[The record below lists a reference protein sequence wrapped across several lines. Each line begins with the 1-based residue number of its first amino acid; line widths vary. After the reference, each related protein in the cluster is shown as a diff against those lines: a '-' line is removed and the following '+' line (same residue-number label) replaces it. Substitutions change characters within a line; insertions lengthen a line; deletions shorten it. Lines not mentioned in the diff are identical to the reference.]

1 MMAGYPKIWSTKLMC
16 DSWFVGLSG
25 LERGVWLQLIILAK
39 MCGDSGEFS
48 FRSYRHL
55 GESMGLNHVSLH
67 KIVSKF
73 TSHGKISVD
82 QLPGGSIRINLLKY
96 RYYQELKDEKEV
108 MQYNNNTG
116 K

>member
-1 MMAGYPKIWSTKLMC
+1 
-16 DSWFVGLSG
+16 
-25 LERGVWLQLIILAK
+25 
-39 MCGDSGEFS
+39 
-48 FRSYRHL
+48 
-55 GESMGLNHVSLH
+55 MGLNHVSLH
-67 KIVSKF
+67 KIVSRF

-108 MQYNNNTG
+108 MQYNNETG